1 MNGLGCLKL
10 GQGRNSWQLA
20 KHAWLHSDLL
30 LFDRRPFLSSGFST
44 EGTLLSASA
53 VPHCGRRMQ
62 VKRVGFALKDR
73 AEECDWKMQVLD
85 LKEYMAEECDLKV

>member
-1 MNGLGCLKL
+1 MKVNGPGRLKL

-20 KHAWLHSDLL
+20 KHAWLYSDLL
-30 LFDRRPFLSSGFST
+30 LFDRRTFVSSGFST

-53 VPHCGRRMQ
+53 VPHCGKRMH

-73 AEECDWKMQVLD
+73 AERCD
-85 LKEYMAEECDLKV
+85 